1 MTSPDTFNPD
11 NAFSWDQF
19 NRLSFNSNV
28 VLRWEYLPGSTIYF
42 VWSHARDGDEGDFAT
57 PFSNSFSRTFALP
70 SENVLLLKISYWL
83 SM

>member
-1 MTSPDTFNPD
+1 MTSPDSFQPYGFAWPDFNL
-11 NAFSWDQF
+11 Q
-19 NRLSFNSNV
+19 SFNSNV

-42 VWSHARDGDEGDFAT
+42 VWSHARDGNDGDFFT
-57 PFSNSFSRTFALP
+57 PFSNSLSKTFALP